1 MRKLLLIILIVS
13 GKLVF
18 SQENITDSVFQL
30 NEVKINASRIND
42 FSVGLNVERIDSLF
56 LSNSLSSSLG
66 NILSSVTSVFIK
78 NYGQGSLATI
88 SLRGTSS
95 VHTGVFWNGFRIN
108 SSSIGMTDFSLIPSS
123 FFGSIELQYGGA
135 SSLYGNGLIGGS
147 IHLNNPAVF
156 EKKLS
161 LGINSSY
168 GSFDNISLGGNV
180 LASSEKWFSS
190 TAFSLHNS
198 KNDFSYKYGDEIKT
212 QTNAALKQYS
222 FIHNLSRKISK
233 DQTINAGIWYQFS
246 NREIPGTMTSKP
258 GNAYQIDESLRTSIN
273 WEKIKTNQKF
283 KAGIAFFTDFLHYL
297 DIDDIPET
305 NIDSKLNTQT
315 IIAEADWKK
324 YFGKNIKINTGI
336 NFTAD
341 IADIDAYEGIKSQ
354 KQAGVFFAFS
364 KRFPKIK
371 WNSNINIRQ
380 DFIEGY
386 KVPVSPSIGFEGN
399 IWKFISGKI
408 NISQNFRAPTL
419 NDRFWQPGGNE
430 DLKPEQSWNEEASLV
445 FKFSG
450 NKYLENKTE
459 IGFTIYNS
467 MVDNWILWKP
477 LAGSN
482 LWTPQNIQK
491 VWSRGI
497 EIKGK
502 TKINY
507 KNLKINFLE
516 TYTFSRSTY
525 QKQLSGSDNTYEK
538 QLIYT
543 PLHNFSSNIS
553 IIYKSW
559 NIIYNHTYTGKR
571 FVSSDNENFLQG
583 FSIGQFSFGKKINF
597 KRNIININ
605 LKINNIWN
613 SNYRIIQYRQ
623 MPGRS
628 FLISINYKIKK

>member
-1 MRKLLLIILIVS
+1 MRKLLLIILIVL

-18 SQENITDSVFQL
+18 SQGNITDSVFQL
-30 NEVKINASRIND
+30 KEVKINASRIND
-42 FSVGLNVERIDSLF
+42 FSVGLNVERIDSIF

-108 SSSIGMTDFSLIPSS
+108 PSSIGMTDFSLIPSS
-123 FFGSIELQYGGA
+123 FFESIELQYGGA
-135 SSLYGNGLIGGS
+135 SSLHGNGLIGGS
-147 IHLNNPAVF
+147 IHLNNPVVF

-180 LASSEKWFSS
+180 LVSNEKWFSS
-190 TAFSLHNS
+190 TAFTLHNS
-198 KNDFSYKYGDEIKT
+198 ENNFLYKYGNESKT

-222 FIHNLSRKISK
+222 FIQNVSRKISK

-258 GNAYQIDESLRTSIN
+258 GNAYQIDKSLRTTIN
-273 WEKIKTNQKF
+273 WEKVRSNQKI

-297 DIDDIPET
+297 DVDDIPET
-305 NIDSKLNTQT
+305 NIDSKLNTRT

-324 YFGKNIKINTGI
+324 YFGKNIIINTGI
-336 NFTAD
+336 NFTTD
-341 IADIDAYEGIKSQ
+341 IANIDAYEGIKSQ
-354 KQAGVFFAFS
+354 KQAGVFLSFS
-364 KRFPKIK
+364 KRFPKIN

-380 DFIEGY
+380 EFIEGY
-386 KVPVSPSIGFEGN
+386 NVPLSPSIGFEGN

-408 NISQNFRAPTL
+408 NISRNFRAPTL

-430 DLKPEQSWNEEASLV
+430 NLKPEQSWNEEAGLIL
-445 FKFSG
+445 KFF
-450 NKYLENKTE
+450 NQKPFNHNTE
-459 IGFTIYNS
+459 IAFTIYNS

-477 LAGSN
+477 LAGSA
-482 LWTPQNIQK
+482 LWSPQNIQK
-491 VWSRGI
+491 VWSRGY
-497 EIKGK
+497 EIKAL
-502 TKINY
+502 TKINFY
-507 KNLKINFLE
+507 GLIMTFLE
-516 TYTFSRSTY
+516 TYTFSKSTF
-525 QKQLSGSDNTYEK
+525 QEQIGGSDNTYEK

-543 PLHNFSSNIS
+543 PMHNFSSSSNFV
-553 IIYKSW
+553 YKSW
-559 NIIYNHTYTGKR
+559 FVNYSQTYTGKR
-571 FVSSDNENFLQG
+571 FVSADNENFLSG
-583 FSIGQFSFGKKINF
+583 FSIGQFSFGKTINLKTNTININF
-597 KRNIININ
+597 K
-605 LKINNIWN
+605 INNVWK
-613 SNYRIIQYRQ
+613 SDYQIIQYRQ

-628 FLISINYKIKK
+628 FLISINYKFKK